1 MATPLVTVQR
11 YTAVFAVPRLTD
23 ALNAV
28 AADVDAVM
36 VNVSP
41 DTFAQEYVGPAPV
54 PPVDDMVTVSVV
66 MLAAAI
72 HEPVVP

>member
-1 MATPLVTVQR
+1 MHR
-11 YTAVFAVPRLTD
+11 YVADFDELRLTD

-41 DTFAQEYVGPAPV
+41 ASFAHEYVGPAPE
-54 PPVDDMVTVSVV
+54 PPVAAMVTVSVV

>member
-1 MATPLVTVQR
+1 VHR
-11 YTAVFAVPRLTD
+11 YTADFCVFLLTD

-54 PPVDDMVTVSVV
+54 PPVDDIVTVSVV
-66 MLAAAI
+66 MLAAAM
-72 HEPVVP
+72 HVPAVP